1 MSEILKSKDYKRIA
15 LDALRG
21 NWKTAILTGFIASF
35 FGSGITSGNNASFKF
50 EYQEYISPEE
60 LNAFISTDLG
70 SLLFTLLGAFAIV
83 GSVLSIISLIFGG
96 AVKMGYAKYNLNL
109 ITHSQSSIH
118 DLLGYMNYKWK
129 GFCMNF
135 FVGLYTSLWSLLLV
149 IPGIV
154 KSYAYA
160 MTPYILAENPEMS
173 ANDAISESDFIMN
186 GHKWK
191 LFCLHF
197 SFIGWNLLVYAPAI
211 LLITSAVFNGD
222 GTDLITA
229 IVLSIPLTF
238 TYLFLRPYIEAA
250 NAAFYRSLVPAK
262 TEEIE
267 APVAEWY
274 LPE

>member
-1 MSEILKSKDYKRIA
+1 MSKQHKQTA
-15 LDALRG
+15 LEALRG
-21 NWKTAILTGFIASF
+21 NWKTAMLTGFVASF

-50 EYQEYISPEE
+50 EYQEYITPEE
-60 LNAFISTDLG
+60 LNAFINTDLG
-70 SLLFTLLGAFAIV
+70 SLLITLISVFAIV

-109 ITHSQSSIH
+109 IDHSATSIH
-118 DLLGYMNYKWK
+118 NLLGYMNYKWR

-135 FVGLYTSLWSLLLV
+135 FMGLYTALWSLLLV

-154 KSYAYA
+154 KSYSYA

-186 GHKWK
+186 GHKWE

-211 LLITSAVFNGD
+211 ILISLALFMGNSAQF
-222 GTDLITA
+222 ITA
-229 IVLSIPLTF
+229 IILSIPLTF

-267 APVAEWY
+267 VPVAEWY